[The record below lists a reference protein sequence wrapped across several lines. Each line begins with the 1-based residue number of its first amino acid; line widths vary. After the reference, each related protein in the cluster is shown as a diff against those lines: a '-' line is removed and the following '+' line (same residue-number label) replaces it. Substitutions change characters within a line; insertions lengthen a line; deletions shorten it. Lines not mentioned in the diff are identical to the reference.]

1 MTTTTIEQ
9 FREQCLEIVKRYC
22 GTSCR
27 SDVISDIAA
36 LPLPV
41 MPSQDAE
48 VMPEQAEPE
57 AWWNKSIGGFYLSE
71 KSIPAYEK
79 ASHAIAPL
87 FAQDQSAL
95 LARIAELEAENQKLK
110 EDREFDKHVM
120 LQMAGDLGAISHHLG
135 IPDTEGG
142 ADPILE
148 KIEELEAR
156 ITQVKDQFAK
166 YESSANDNDIDMMF
180 EYDELKKLIQG

>member
-48 VMPEQAEPE
+48 VMPEQAEPVTWIE
-57 AWWNKSIGGFYLSE
+57 CSDRMPEDGKNVLAIIYLTAR
-71 KSIPAYEK
+71 P
-79 ASHAIAPL
+79 HAKMIRIINYPINLDFIVLTHWMPL
-87 FAQDQSAL
+87 P
-95 LARIAELEAENQKLK
+95 EL
-110 EDREFDKHVM
+110 
-120 LQMAGDLGAISHHLG
+120 
-135 IPDTEGG
+135 P
-142 ADPILE
+142 
-148 KIEELEAR
+148 
-156 ITQVKDQFAK
+156 KD
-166 YESSANDNDIDMMF
+166 
-180 EYDELKKLIQG
+180 